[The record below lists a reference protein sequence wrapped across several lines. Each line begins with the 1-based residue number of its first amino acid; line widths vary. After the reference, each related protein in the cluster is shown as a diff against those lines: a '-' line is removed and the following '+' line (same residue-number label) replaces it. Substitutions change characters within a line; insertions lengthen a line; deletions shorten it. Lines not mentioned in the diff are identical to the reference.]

1 MKIRCPQCKQHFDYD
16 PGSGP
21 ARCPYEGCGWVFEN
35 KAEKSKSTNTPEI
48 APEPQVEE
56 AETPGVSPASP
67 DSGSMPDRT
76 GRGLPVHRQ
85 RPAAEPRINTIRC
98 PGCSSRVPDTELRCH
113 VCGTNLEE
121 AYGELRGLRA
131 VFDVSGDIIF
141 TPTMVVFLFLATLG
155 AFLTFTWILSNK
167 DRGSSYDPLVLSD
180 TAHGQTGKFN
190 RALQGVSF
198 LQLKNELLDP
208 RNTDLRKEMIA
219 EKFVGQR
226 VIWSGLLK
234 KASAGEYSYQLEIVM
249 EGPQSDSFVTL
260 HALKMPNNDKMIAD
274 ISRGQSVLF
283 SGKISAFDTGGATS
297 TYDYFRIVLQDGIIL
312 E

>member
-35 KAEKSKSTNTPEI
+35 KAEKPSTALEIGPEQ
-48 APEPQVEE
+48 QVKG
-56 AETPGVSPASP
+56 AETLSVSPAPP
-67 DSGSMPDRT
+67 DSGSMPEFT
-76 GRGLPVHRQ
+76 GRGLPAHRQ
-85 RPAAEPRINTIRC
+85 RPAAESRINTVRC
-98 PGCSSRVPDTELRCH
+98 PGCSSPVPDTELRCH
-113 VCGTNLEE
+113 VCGTNLEK
-121 AYGELRGLRA
+121 AFGELRGLRA
-131 VFDVSGDIIF
+131 VFDVSGDITF

-167 DRGSSYDPLVLSD
+167 DRGSDYVPLVLSD

-190 RALQGVSF
+190 RALQGISF

-219 EKFVGQR
+219 EKFIGQR

-234 KASAGEYSYQLEIVM
+234 KVSAGEYSYQLEIVM

-260 HALKMPNNDKMIAD
+260 QALKMPNNDRMVAN

-297 TYDYFRIVLQDGIIL
+297 AYDYFRIVLQDGIIL